1 MIDLSVE
8 ICGIPFKNPI
18 IAASGTFGFGKE
30 MQQFYPLSRLGGI
43 SVKGLTLEPREGN
56 KGPRVAET
64 NMGML
69 NSVGLQN
76 PGVQAFKDELLPWL
90 LEQGTVVIANI
101 AGNTID
107 EYCRMGEM
115 LSDSGTHMIEMNISC
130 PNVKQGG
137 VQFGTKPEAVFEIT
151 SQVKKHC
158 RQPLI
163 VKLSPNTADIKAT
176 AKAAE
181 DGGADAISLINTITG
196 MAIDPYTCR
205 PVLGNIIG
213 GLSGPA
219 VKPVALRM
227 VYEAA
232 KIVKIPLIG
241 MGGISSGTDVAE
253 FMLAG
258 SAAIMVGTANL
269 SDPLA
274 CIKIEKELVN
284 YLTYRKIN
292 RVKELTNGL
301 IIS

>member
-8 ICGIPFKNPI
+8 ICGISFKTPI

-56 KGPRVAET
+56 KAPRIAET
-64 NMGML
+64 NMGIL

-76 PGVQAFKDELLPWL
+76 PGIKAFKKDLLPWL
-90 LEQGTVVIANI
+90 LTQDTVIIANI

-107 EYCRMGEM
+107 EYCQMARQ
-115 LSDSGTHMIEMNISC
+115 LSDTGVHMMEMNISC

-137 VQFGTKPEAVFEIT
+137 VQFGTQPDAVYKIT
-151 SQVKKHC
+151 NEVKKFC

-163 VKLSPNTADIKAT
+163 VKLSPNTADIQAT

-181 DGGADAISLINTITG
+181 DGGADVLSLINTVTG
-196 MAIDPYTCR
+196 MAIDPYTR
-205 PVLGNIIG
+205 KPILGNIIG

-219 VKPVALRM
+219 IKPIALRM

-241 MGGISSGTDVAE
+241 MGGIYKGTDVAE

-258 SAAIMVGTANL
+258 SSAIMVGSANL
-269 SDPLA
+269 SDPTA
-274 CIKIEKELVN
+274 CLKIENEFVN
-284 YLTYRKIN
+284 YLTNTKIQHAGD
-292 RVKELTNGL
+292 LTNGL
-301 IIS
+301 II